1 MKLPQMISYLRK
13 FEGITTM
20 SFKIND
26 SKLLKKFNQI
36 WKKVEKLL
44 KRNFNSEPI
53 YSNNDKYI
61 KTKIRIFGGSVN
73 TNF

>member
-13 FEGITTM
+13 FEGTTTM

-26 SKLLKKFNQI
+26 SKLFKKFNQI

-44 KRNFNSEPI
+44 KEI
-53 YSNNDKYI
+53 LI
-61 KTKIRIFGGSVN
+61 VN
-73 TNF
+73 PFIAIMINT

>member
-1 MKLPQMISYLRK
+1 MISYLRK
-13 FEGITTM
+13 FEGTTTM

-26 SKLLKKFNQI
+26 SKLFKKFNQI
-36 WKKVEKLL
+36 WKKVKKLL
-44 KRNFNSEPI
+44 KRDFNSEPI